1 MDVNALVNVDPQG
14 GGGPRAPP
22 GIMTALSYPTEGIL
36 TLLLQPT
43 PGMFEKSNFVKH
55 GFSGPPAKNHYQ
67 LCTSVIFDFCQR
79 PRVFSD
85 FLTQNSHHTHGILT
99 YTFCAGQ
106 NPLGCPAVPP
116 PGDPY

>member
-1 MDVNALVNVDPQG
+1 MHLSMWIPR
-14 GGGPRAPP
+14 GGPRAPP

-55 GFSGPPAKNHYQ
+55 DFSGPPAKNHYQ

-85 FLTQNSHHTHGILT
+85 FLTQNTHHTHGILT
-99 YTFCAGQ
+99 YTFWAGQ
-106 NPLGCPAVPP
+106 NPLGRPAVPP
-116 PGDPY
+116 PGDPH